1 MSIDS
6 QKASDNNFLEERR
19 DPLDLERWKSEIGSV
34 GWYGLIPFR
43 NFFTDKPWTL
53 LWVQFM
59 AFAFGFP
66 FLLIGYYREDSSS
79 LAEAAWAFGIYFS
92 IVWAV
97 LVHRCIRPDAIGIG
111 RILGTWFGTSV
122 LGVIA
127 VVIVSFIGHIVP
139 GIREIFDAS
148 KSANIF
154 GRLIGM
160 TLAVGLVEE
169 TAKLLPVLW
178 FARHFD
184 ARVRPTTIAYLGVIS
199 GLAFG
204 ATEAILYSISY
215 ASGHASSQ
223 IGYGDY
229 LLVQLLR
236 LVSLPFLHGIW
247 TGIAAYFA
255 GLSAINP
262 TARRVVILAGL
273 LGVAILHGAY
283 NTFADGW
290 MGFAIAMASFG
301 MFIGYVR
308 DEAATVEAVSFRL
321 AEQSH
326 TPTMTATTSSSR
338 DTSLPA
344 GPV

>member
-1 MSIDS
+1 MSTDH
-6 QKASDNNFLEERR
+6 QKTPDDNFLEERR
-19 DPLDLERWKSEIGSV
+19 DPFDVGRWRSEIGSV
-34 GWYGLIPFR
+34 GWSGLIPFR

-53 LWVQFM
+53 LWVQFI

-111 RILGTWFGTSV
+111 RILGTWFGTSI
-122 LGVIA
+122 LGVLA
-127 VVIVSFIGHIVP
+127 VIVVSLIGRVLP
-139 GIREIFDAS
+139 GIRDVFDAS
-148 KSANIF
+148 ESASIF

-160 TLAVGLVEE
+160 TIGVGLVEE

-178 FARHFD
+178 FARHLGVN
-184 ARVRPTTIAYLGVIS
+184 VRPTTVAYLGVIS

-215 ASGHASSQ
+215 AAGHASSH

-247 TGIAAYFA
+247 TGIAAYFV

-262 TARRVVILAGL
+262 SVRRVVILAGL
-273 LGVAILHGAY
+273 LGVAILHGVY

-290 MGFAIAMASFG
+290 FGFGVAMLSLG

-308 DEAATVEAVSFRL
+308 DEPASVEAVSVKL
-321 AEQSH
+321 GEQSH
-326 TPTMTATTSSSR
+326 A
-338 DTSLPA
+338 LEPA
-344 GPV
+344 AGSVSNGEASPPAQ

>member
-1 MSIDS
+1 MSTDPRQSPDDS
-6 QKASDNNFLEERR
+6 FLEERR
-19 DPLDLERWKSEIGSV
+19 DPLDLQRWKSEVGSV
-34 GWYGLIPFR
+34 GWLGLVPFR

-66 FLLIGYYREDSSS
+66 FLLIRYYREDSSS
-79 LAEAAWAFGIYFS
+79 LAEAAWAFGIYFA

-97 LVHRCIRPDAIGIG
+97 LVHRCIRPGPIGIG
-111 RILGTWFGTSV
+111 RLLGTWFGTSILGMLAV
-122 LGVIA
+122 LL
-127 VVIVSFIGHIVP
+127 IGQIGQVLP
-139 GIREIFDAS
+139 GIRDVLNAS
-148 KSANIF
+148 ESASIF

-160 TLAVGLVEE
+160 TIGVGLLEE

-178 FARHFD
+178 FARNLGKS
-184 ARVRPTTIAYLGVIS
+184 ARPTTIAYIGVIS

-204 ATEAILYSISY
+204 ATEAIMYSISY
-215 ASGHASSQ
+215 AAGHASEQ

-247 TGIAAYFA
+247 TGISAYFV

-262 TARRVVILAGL
+262 SARRVVILAGL
-273 LGVAILHGAY
+273 LGVSLLHGSY

-290 MGFAIAMASFG
+290 FGFAIAMLSFG
-301 MFIGYVR
+301 IFIGYIR
-308 DEAATVEAVSFRL
+308 DETASVEAVSVKV
-321 AEQSH
+321 
-326 TPTMTATTSSSR
+326 
-338 DTSLPA
+338 
-344 GPV
+344 G